1 MSKEKHITGLWDFR
15 PRMDEEFSAE
25 MERVLSNIADERTN
39 WRAQREIHITVKL
52 RPISHTRE
60 IVGTSYTIVS
70 KLSPV
75 ATVVEEM
82 AILPHSDGY
91 SLLSM
96 AKGTQMEL
104 SEIMAMDEKVKK
116 EGGL

>member
-15 PRMDEEFSAE
+15 PKMDEEFSVE
-25 MERVLSNIADERTN
+25 MDRVISNIADERTN
-39 WRAQREIHITVKL
+39 WRAQREIHITVKM

-75 ATVVEEM
+75 SKMEEEM
-82 AILPHSDGY
+82 AILPHGDGY
-91 SLLSM
+91 SLVSM
-96 AKGTQMEL
+96 AKGDQMEL
-104 SEIMAMDEKVKK
+104 SYIMEMDEKVKK